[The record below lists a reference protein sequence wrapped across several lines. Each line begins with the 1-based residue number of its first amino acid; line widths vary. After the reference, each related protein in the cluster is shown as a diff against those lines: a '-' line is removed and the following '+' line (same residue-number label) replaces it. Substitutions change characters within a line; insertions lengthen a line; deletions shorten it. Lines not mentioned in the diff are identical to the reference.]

1 MKNMKIRTKL
11 IVGFS
16 IPVLLTILTVLVG
29 VFITKECVSVITE
42 MNQTS
47 ADELH
52 QHFVDSGH
60 LGDAEVNEFMEIV
73 N

>member
-29 VFITKECVSVITE
+29 VFITKECVSVITD
-42 MNQTS
+42 QR
-47 ADELH
+47 
-52 QHFVDSGH
+52 G
-60 LGDAEVNEFMEIV
+60 
-73 N
+73 